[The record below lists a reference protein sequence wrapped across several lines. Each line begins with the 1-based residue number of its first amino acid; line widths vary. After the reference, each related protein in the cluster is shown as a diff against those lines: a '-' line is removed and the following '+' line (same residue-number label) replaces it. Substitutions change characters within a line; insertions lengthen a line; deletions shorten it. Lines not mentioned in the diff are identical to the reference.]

1 LESSSPPISL
11 IFFNPYFCPVGEF
24 NYNTLKSRKT
34 FSNRLTTKYLLIVRN
49 EEDFAEK
56 TTFTFTYA
64 KLALFIVSVCIIMLV
79 GSLFL
84 VNTLLEQ
91 WFDPR
96 YAQAEANRK
105 LIELSMAVDSL
116 EMQVKKKQD
125 FISSFQKVVKGDSLT
140 DNEQYY
146 IENSGERIVSTEQ
159 IKEPE
164 ISTVDSQF
172 RQEFEEDGVE
182 LLTVSTSTSS
192 SQLDELFFFTPI
204 TGIIS
209 SSYNPKQAHYGVDIV
224 SKKNEPIK
232 SVADGTVILAS
243 WTQDAG
249 YVIAVQ
255 HRSNVISVYKHN
267 SSLLKKSGDFVNAG
281 DVIAIIGNTG
291 ELTSGPHLHFE
302 LWYNGNPVDP
312 EEFVSF

>member
-1 LESSSPPISL
+1 MGVSL
-11 IFFNPYFCPVGEF
+11 IFFNAYFCPVGEF
-24 NYNTLKSRKT
+24 NYYTLKSRKT
-34 FSNRLTTKYLLIVRN
+34 VSNRLTTRYLLIVRN

-64 KLALFIVSVCIIMLV
+64 KLILFIVSLSILMFI

-96 YAQAEANRK
+96 YAQAESNRK
-105 LIELSMAVDSL
+105 LIELSMIVDSL
-116 EMQVKKKQD
+116 EQQVQKKQD
-125 FISSFQKVVKGDSLT
+125 FIYSFQRIVKGDSIT
-140 DNEQYY
+140 DNEDFY
-146 IENSGERIVSTEQ
+146 IANSGDREVENGGGRSS
-159 IKEPE
+159 E
-164 ISTVDSQF
+164 ISEVDSQF

-182 LLTVSTSTSS
+182 LLTVNTSNTS
-192 SQLDELFFFTPI
+192 SQLDELFFFTPL

-209 SSYNPKQAHYGVDIV
+209 SSYNPKIGHYGVDIV

-249 YVIAVQ
+249 YVITVQ
-255 HRSNVISVYKHN
+255 HKSNVISVYKHN
-267 SSLLKKSGDFVNAG
+267 SSLLKKPGDFVNAG

-302 LWYNGNPVDP
+302 LWYNGNPIDP

>member
-1 LESSSPPISL
+1 
-11 IFFNPYFCPVGEF
+11 
-24 NYNTLKSRKT
+24 LKFRKT
-34 FSNRLTTKYLLIVRN
+34 FSNRLTTRYLLIVRN

-56 TTFTFTYA
+56 STFTFTYA
-64 KLALFIVSVCIIMLV
+64 KLILFIVSFSILIFI

-84 VNTLLEQ
+84 VSTLLEQ

-96 YAQAEANRK
+96 YAQAESNRR
-105 LIELSMAVDSL
+105 LIELSMTVDSL
-116 EMQVKKKQD
+116 EQQVQKKQS
-125 FISSFQKVVKGDSLT
+125 FITSFQQIVRGDSIT
-140 DNEQYY
+140 DNESYY
-146 IENSGERIVSTEQ
+146 IANAGDRAVE
-159 IKEPE
+159 KEAIRNPD
-164 ISTVDSQF
+164 ISEVDSQF

-182 LLTVSTSTSS
+182 LLTVNSS
-192 SQLDELFFFTPI
+192 STANQLDELFFFTPL

-209 SSYNPKQAHYGVDIV
+209 SSYNPKIGHYGVDVV

-249 YVIAVQ
+249 YVITVQ
-255 HRSNVISVYKHN
+255 HKSNVISVYKHN
-267 SSLLKKSGDFVNAG
+267 SSLLKKPGDFINAG

>member
-1 LESSSPPISL
+1 MSCSGNI
-11 IFFNPYFCPVGEF
+11 
-24 NYNTLKSRKT
+24 NTTALKSRKT
-34 FSNRLTTKYLLIVRN
+34 ITNRLTTRYLLIVRN

-56 TTFTFTYA
+56 STFTFTYA
-64 KLALFIVSVCIIMLV
+64 KLILFIVSLSILIFI

-84 VNTLLEQ
+84 VSTLLEQ

-96 YAQAEANRK
+96 YAQAESNRK
-105 LIELSMAVDSL
+105 LVELSIMVDSL
-116 EMQVKKKQD
+116 EEQVQKKQG
-125 FISSFQKVVKGDSLT
+125 FITSFQRIVKGDTIT
-140 DNEQYY
+140 DRESYY
-146 IENSGERIVSTEQ
+146 IANAGDRAVDNATSGAPEVSD
-159 IKEPE
+159 
-164 ISTVDSQF
+164 VDSQF

-182 LLTVSTSTSS
+182 LLTVNTSSAS
-192 SQLDELFFFTPI
+192 SQLDELFFFTPLS
-204 TGIIS
+204 GIIS
-209 SSYNPKQAHYGVDIV
+209 SAYNPKIGHNGVDIV

-249 YVIAVQ
+249 YVITVQ
-255 HRSNVISVYKHN
+255 HKSNVISVYKHN
-267 SSLLKKSGDFVNAG
+267 SSLLKKPGDFVNAG

>member
-1 LESSSPPISL
+1 
-11 IFFNPYFCPVGEF
+11 
-24 NYNTLKSRKT
+24 LKSRKT
-34 FSNRLTTKYLLIVRN
+34 FSNRLTTRYLLIVRN

-64 KLALFIVSVCIIMLV
+64 KLILFIVSFSILMFI

-84 VNTLLEQ
+84 VSTLLEQ

-96 YAQAEANRK
+96 YAQAESNRQ
-105 LIELSMAVDSL
+105 LIELSMIVDSL
-116 EMQVKKKQD
+116 DQQVQKKQD
-125 FISSFQKVVKGDSLT
+125 FITSFQRIVKGDSIS
-140 DNEQYY
+140 DKESYY
-146 IENSGERIVSTEQ
+146 IANAGDRAVEKGSMGT
-159 IKEPE
+159 PD
-164 ISTVDSQF
+164 ISEVDSQF

-182 LLTVSTSTSS
+182 LLTVNSGSTS
-192 SQLDELFFFTPI
+192 SQLDELFFFTPL

-209 SSYNPKQAHYGVDIV
+209 SSYNPKIGHYGVDIV
-224 SKKNEPIK
+224 SRKNEPIK

-249 YVIAVQ
+249 YVITVQ
-255 HRSNVISVYKHN
+255 HKSNVISVYKHN
-267 SSLLKKSGDFVNAG
+267 SSLLKKPGDFVNAG

>member
-1 LESSSPPISL
+1 MRVTSVSL
-11 IFFNPYFCPVGEF
+11 IYLNGYFCLTREF
-24 NYNTLKSRKT
+24 NDIILKPRKT
-34 FSNRLTTKYLLIVRN
+34 LSNRLTTRYLLIVRN

-64 KLALFIVSVCIIMLV
+64 KVALFIVSLFILILT

-84 VNTLLEQ
+84 VSTLLEQ

-96 YAQAEANRK
+96 YAQAESNRQ

-116 EMQVKKKQD
+116 EQQVQKKQA
-125 FISSFQKVVKGDSLT
+125 FIGSFQRIVSGDSLT
-140 DNEQYY
+140 DNESYHL
-146 IENSGERIVSTEQ
+146 ENAGDRAVTNNSTGLTDVSD
-159 IKEPE
+159 
-164 ISTVDSQF
+164 VDEQF
-172 RQEFEEDGVE
+172 RQEFEENGVE
-182 LLTVSTSTSS
+182 LLTVNANTNA
-192 SQLDELFFFTPI
+192 SQLDELFFFTPL

-209 SSYNPKQAHYGVDIV
+209 SAYNPKIGHYGVDIV

-232 SVADGTVILAS
+232 AVADGTVILSS

-249 YVIAVQ
+249 YVITVQ
-255 HRSNVISVYKHN
+255 HKSNVISVYKHN

>member
-1 LESSSPPISL
+1 M
-11 IFFNPYFCPVGEF
+11 
-24 NYNTLKSRKT
+24 KARKT
-34 FSNRLTTKYLLIVRN
+34 FSNRLTTRYLLIVRN

-64 KLALFIVSVCIIMLV
+64 KLALFMVTVMIIMFI

-84 VNTLLEQ
+84 VNTLLKQ

-96 YAQAEANRK
+96 YAQAASNRK
-105 LIELSMAVDSL
+105 LIELSLAVDSL
-116 EMQVKKKQD
+116 EKQVQQKEI
-125 FISSFQKVVKGDSLT
+125 FINSFQKIVKGDTIT
-140 DNEQYY
+140 DTESYY
-146 IENSGERIVSTEQ
+146 LAHVKGKGIAPDEVKTTG
-159 IKEPE
+159 
-164 ISTVDSQF
+164 ISEVDAQF

-182 LLTVSTSTSS
+182 ILTTSIGTTS
-192 SQLDELFFFTPI
+192 SQLDEIFFFAPLS
-204 TGIIS
+204 GIIS
-209 SSYNPKQAHYGVDIV
+209 ATYNPRIEHYGIDVV

-232 SVADGTVILAS
+232 SVADGTVIMAS

-249 YVIAVQ
+249 YVMAIQ
-255 HRSNVISVYKHN
+255 HRSNVISIYKHN
-267 SSLLKKSGDFVNAG
+267 SSLLKKEGEFVNAG

-302 LWYNGNPVDP
+302 LWYNGNPVNP

>member
-1 LESSSPPISL
+1 
-11 IFFNPYFCPVGEF
+11 
-24 NYNTLKSRKT
+24 
-34 FSNRLTTKYLLIVRN
+34 
-49 EEDFAEK
+49 
-56 TTFTFTYA
+56 
-64 KLALFIVSVCIIMLV
+64 M
-79 GSLFL
+79 FL
-84 VNTLLEQ
+84 VSTLLEQ

-96 YAQAEANRK
+96 YAQAESNRQ

-116 EMQVKKKQD
+116 EQQVQKKQA
-125 FISSFQKVVKGDSLT
+125 FIGSFQRIVSGDSLT
-140 DNEQYY
+140 DNESYHL
-146 IENSGERIVSTEQ
+146 ENAGDRAVTNNSTGLTDVSD
-159 IKEPE
+159 
-164 ISTVDSQF
+164 VDEQF
-172 RQEFEEDGVE
+172 RQEFEENGVE
-182 LLTVSTSTSS
+182 LLTVNANTNA
-192 SQLDELFFFTPI
+192 SQLDELFFFTPL

-209 SSYNPKQAHYGVDIV
+209 SAYNPKIGHYGVDIV

-232 SVADGTVILAS
+232 AVADGTVILSS

-249 YVIAVQ
+249 YVITVQ
-255 HRSNVISVYKHN
+255 HKSNVISVYKHN

>member
-1 LESSSPPISL
+1 ML
-11 IFFNPYFCPVGEF
+11 I
-24 NYNTLKSRKT
+24 
-34 FSNRLTTKYLLIVRN
+34 
-49 EEDFAEK
+49 
-56 TTFTFTYA
+56 
-64 KLALFIVSVCIIMLV
+64 

-96 YAQAEANRK
+96 YAQAESNRK

-116 EMQVKKKQD
+116 EQEVQKKQH
-125 FISSFQKVVKGDSLT
+125 FITSFQQVVRGDSIT
-140 DNEQYY
+140 DNEQFY
-146 IENSGERIVSTEQ
+146 IDNSGDRVVNASPERRN
-159 IKEPE
+159 E
-164 ISTVDSQF
+164 ISNVDSQF

-182 LLTVSTSTSS
+182 LLTVNANSAS

-209 SSYNPKQAHYGVDIV
+209 SSYNPKQGHYGVDIV

-249 YVIAVQ
+249 YVITVQ

-267 SSLLKKSGDFVNAG
+267 SSLLKKSGDFINAG

>member
-1 LESSSPPISL
+1 MK
-11 IFFNPYFCPVGEF
+11 F
-24 NYNTLKSRKT
+24 RKT
-34 FSNRLTTKYLLIVRN
+34 FSNRLTTRYLLIVRN

-56 TTFTFTYA
+56 STFTFTYA
-64 KLALFIVSVCIIMLV
+64 KLILFIVSFSILIFI

-84 VNTLLEQ
+84 VSTLLEQ

-96 YAQAEANRK
+96 YAQAESNRR
-105 LIELSMAVDSL
+105 LIELSMTVDSL
-116 EMQVKKKQD
+116 EQQVQKKQS
-125 FISSFQKVVKGDSLT
+125 FITSFQQIVRGDSIT
-140 DNEQYY
+140 DNESYY
-146 IENSGERIVSTEQ
+146 IANAGDRAVE
-159 IKEPE
+159 KEAIRNPD
-164 ISTVDSQF
+164 ISEVDSQF

-182 LLTVSTSTSS
+182 LLTVNSS
-192 SQLDELFFFTPI
+192 STANQLDELFFFTPL

-209 SSYNPKQAHYGVDIV
+209 SSYNPKIGHYGVDVV

-249 YVIAVQ
+249 YVITVQ
-255 HRSNVISVYKHN
+255 HKSNVISVYKHN
-267 SSLLKKSGDFVNAG
+267 SSLLKKPGDFINAG

>member
-1 LESSSPPISL
+1 
-11 IFFNPYFCPVGEF
+11 
-24 NYNTLKSRKT
+24 LKSRKT
-34 FSNRLTTKYLLIVRN
+34 FSNRLTTRYLLIVRN

-56 TTFTFTYA
+56 STFTFTYA
-64 KLALFIVSVCIIMLV
+64 KLILFIVSFSILIFI

-84 VNTLLEQ
+84 VSTLLEQ

-96 YAQAEANRK
+96 YAQAESNRK
-105 LIELSMAVDSL
+105 LIELSMTVDSL
-116 EMQVKKKQD
+116 EQQVQKKQT
-125 FISSFQKVVKGDSLT
+125 FITSFQQIVRGDSIT
-140 DNEQYY
+140 DNESFY
-146 IENSGERIVSTEQ
+146 IANAGDRAVE
-159 IKEPE
+159 KETMNDPD
-164 ISTVDSQF
+164 ISEVDSQF

-182 LLTVSTSTSS
+182 LLTVNSSNTSN
-192 SQLDELFFFTPI
+192 QLDELFFFTPL

-209 SSYNPKQAHYGVDIV
+209 SSYNPKIGHYGVDVV

-249 YVIAVQ
+249 YVITVQ
-255 HRSNVISVYKHN
+255 HKSNVISVYKHN
-267 SSLLKKSGDFVNAG
+267 SSLLKKPGDFVNAG

>member
-1 LESSSPPISL
+1 ML
-11 IFFNPYFCPVGEF
+11 I
-24 NYNTLKSRKT
+24 
-34 FSNRLTTKYLLIVRN
+34 
-49 EEDFAEK
+49 
-56 TTFTFTYA
+56 
-64 KLALFIVSVCIIMLV
+64 

-84 VNTLLEQ
+84 VNTLLKQ

-96 YAQAEANRK
+96 YAQAESNRK
-105 LIELSMAVDSL
+105 LIELSITVDSL
-116 EMQVKKKQD
+116 EQQVENKQS
-125 FISSFQKVVKGDSLT
+125 FIASFQRIVSGDSLV

-146 IENSGERIVSTEQ
+146 IENSGDRTVSTEPNRN
-159 IKEPE
+159 PE
-164 ISTVDSQF
+164 ISNVDSQF

-182 LLTVSTSTSS
+182 LLTVNSNSTS

-209 SSYNPKQAHYGVDIV
+209 SAYNPKQEHYGVDIV

-249 YVIAVQ
+249 YVITVQ

-267 SSLLKKSGDFVNAG
+267 SSLLKKTGDFVNAG

>member
-1 LESSSPPISL
+1 MVTFVLSGNLTI
-11 IFFNPYFCPVGEF
+11 I
-24 NYNTLKSRKT
+24 TLKSRKT
-34 FSNRLTTKYLLIVRN
+34 FSNRLTTRYLLIVRN

-64 KLALFIVSVCIIMLV
+64 KLVLFIVSVSIIMLV

-96 YAQAEANRK
+96 YAQAESNRK
-105 LIELSMAVDSL
+105 LIELSMMVDSL
-116 EMQVKKKQD
+116 EQQVEKKQN
-125 FISSFQKVVKGDSLT
+125 FISSFQRVVKGDSIT
-140 DNEQYY
+140 DNEQHY
-146 IENSGERIVSTEQ
+146 IENAGERIASTEP
-159 IKEPE
+159 KRNPE
-164 ISTVDSQF
+164 ISDVDSQF

-182 LLTVSTSTSS
+182 LLTVNSSGTSN
-192 SQLDELFFFTPI
+192 QLDELFFFTPI

-209 SSYNPKQAHYGVDIV
+209 SAYNPKLGHYGVDVV

-249 YVIAVQ
+249 YVITVQ

-267 SSLLKKSGDFVNAG
+267 SSLLKKTGDFVNAG

-302 LWYNGNPVDP
+302 LWYNGNPIDP

>member
-1 LESSSPPISL
+1 M
-11 IFFNPYFCPVGEF
+11 
-24 NYNTLKSRKT
+24 
-34 FSNRLTTKYLLIVRN
+34 IVRN

-56 TTFTFTYA
+56 TTLTFTYA
-64 KLALFIVSVCIIMLV
+64 KLTMFIVSICMIIFII
-79 GSLFL
+79 SLFL
-84 VNTLLEQ
+84 VNTLLKQ

-105 LIELSMAVDSL
+105 LVELSLAVDSL
-116 EMQVKKKQD
+116 EQEIVQSHQ
-125 FISSFQKVVKGDSLT
+125 FFNSFQYIVRGDSVLET
-140 DNEQYY
+140 EKTYLANADSRAVEGQ
-146 IENSGERIVSTEQ
+146 VSSDREAGSQ
-159 IKEPE
+159 QPSE
-164 ISTVDSQF
+164 IDAEF
-172 RQEFEEDGVE
+172 REEFEESGVE
-182 LLTVSTSTSS
+182 MLTSASLAPS
-192 SQLDELFFFTPI
+192 SQLDELFFFSPLA
-204 TGIIS
+204 GIIS
-209 SSYNPKQAHYGVDIV
+209 APYDPKIAHYGVDVV

-267 SSLLKKSGDFVNAG
+267 SSLLKKMGDFVSAG

-291 ELTSGPHLHFE
+291 ELTTGPHLHFE
-302 LWYNGNPVDP
+302 LWYNGNPMDP

>member
-1 LESSSPPISL
+1 M
-11 IFFNPYFCPVGEF
+11 
-24 NYNTLKSRKT
+24 KSRKT
-34 FSNRLTTKYLLIVRN
+34 FSNRLTTRYLLIVRN

-56 TTFTFTYA
+56 STFTFTYA
-64 KLALFIVSVCIIMLV
+64 KLILFIVSFGILMFT

-84 VNTLLEQ
+84 VSTVLEE

-96 YAQAEANRK
+96 YAQAESNRQ
-105 LIELSMAVDSL
+105 LIELSMMVDSL
-116 EMQVKKKQD
+116 EQQVEKKQY
-125 FISSFQKVVKGDSLT
+125 FINSFQQIVEGDTIT
-140 DNEQYY
+140 DNESYY
-146 IENSGERIVSTEQ
+146 LANAGDRAIESSVSADVEVS
-159 IKEPE
+159 K
-164 ISTVDSQF
+164 VDAQF

-182 LLTVSTSTSS
+182 LLRVSGGGNS
-192 SQLDELFFFTPI
+192 SQLDDLFFFTPLS
-204 TGIIS
+204 GIIS
-209 SSYNPKQAHYGVDIV
+209 SSYNTKIGHYGVDVV

-249 YVIAVQ
+249 YVITVQ
-255 HRSNVISVYKHN
+255 HKSNVISVYKHN
-267 SSLLKKSGDFVNAG
+267 SSLLKKPGDFVNAG

>member
-1 LESSSPPISL
+1 
-11 IFFNPYFCPVGEF
+11 V
-24 NYNTLKSRKT
+24 
-34 FSNRLTTKYLLIVRN
+34 IVRN

-56 TTFTFTYA
+56 TTLTFTYA
-64 KLALFIVSVCIIMLV
+64 KLTMFIVSICMIIFII
-79 GSLFL
+79 SLFL
-84 VNTLLEQ
+84 VNTLLKQ

-105 LIELSMAVDSL
+105 LVELSLAVDSL
-116 EMQVKKKQD
+116 EQEIVQSHQ
-125 FISSFQKVVKGDSLT
+125 FFNSFQYIVSGDSVLET
-140 DNEQYY
+140 EKTYLANADSRAVEGQ
-146 IENSGERIVSTEQ
+146 VSSNREAGNQ
-159 IKEPE
+159 QPSE
-164 ISTVDSQF
+164 IDAEF
-172 RQEFEEDGVE
+172 REEFEESGVE
-182 LLTVSTSTSS
+182 MLTSASLAPS
-192 SQLDELFFFTPI
+192 SQLDELFFFSPLA
-204 TGIIS
+204 GIIS
-209 SSYNPKQAHYGVDIV
+209 APYDPKIAHYGVDVV

-267 SSLLKKSGDFVNAG
+267 SSLLKKMGEFVSAG

-291 ELTSGPHLHFE
+291 ELTTGPHLHFE
-302 LWYNGNPVDP
+302 LWYNGNPMDP

>member
-1 LESSSPPISL
+1 M
-11 IFFNPYFCPVGEF
+11 
-24 NYNTLKSRKT
+24 KSRKT
-34 FSNRLTTKYLLIVRN
+34 FSNRLTTRYLLIVRN

-56 TTFTFTYA
+56 STFTFTYA
-64 KLALFIVSVCIIMLV
+64 KLILFIVSFSILIFI

-84 VNTLLEQ
+84 VSTLLEQ

-96 YAQAEANRK
+96 YAQAESNRK
-105 LIELSMAVDSL
+105 LIELSMTVDSL
-116 EMQVKKKQD
+116 EQQVQKKQT
-125 FISSFQKVVKGDSLT
+125 FITSFQQIVRGDSIT
-140 DNEQYY
+140 DNESFY
-146 IENSGERIVSTEQ
+146 IANAGDRAVE
-159 IKEPE
+159 KETMNDPD
-164 ISTVDSQF
+164 ISEVDSQF

-182 LLTVSTSTSS
+182 LLTVNSSNTSN
-192 SQLDELFFFTPI
+192 QLDELFFFTPL

-209 SSYNPKQAHYGVDIV
+209 SSYNPKIGHYGVDVV

-249 YVIAVQ
+249 YVITVQ
-255 HRSNVISVYKHN
+255 HKSNVISVYKHN
-267 SSLLKKSGDFVNAG
+267 SSLLKKPGDFVNAG

>member
-1 LESSSPPISL
+1 M
-11 IFFNPYFCPVGEF
+11 
-24 NYNTLKSRKT
+24 KSRKT
-34 FSNRLTTKYLLIVRN
+34 FTNRLTTRYLLIVRN

-56 TTFTFTYA
+56 STFTFTYA
-64 KLALFIVSVCIIMLV
+64 KLILFIVSLSILIFI

-84 VNTLLEQ
+84 VSTLLEQ

-96 YAQAEANRK
+96 YAQAESNRR
-105 LIELSMAVDSL
+105 LIELSIMVDSL
-116 EMQVKKKQD
+116 EQQVQKKQE
-125 FISSFQKVVKGDSLT
+125 FITSFQRIVKGDTIT
-140 DNEQYY
+140 DRESYY
-146 IENSGERIVSTEQ
+146 IANAGDRAVENGTSDAPEVSE
-159 IKEPE
+159 
-164 ISTVDSQF
+164 VDSQF

-182 LLTVSTSTSS
+182 LLTVNTSSTS
-192 SQLDELFFFTPI
+192 SQLDELFFFTPLS
-204 TGIIS
+204 GIIS
-209 SSYNPKQAHYGVDIV
+209 SAYNPKIGHNGVDIV

-249 YVIAVQ
+249 YVITVQ
-255 HRSNVISVYKHN
+255 HKSNVISVYKHN
-267 SSLLKKSGDFVNAG
+267 SSLLKKPGDFVNAG

>member
-1 LESSSPPISL
+1 MK
-11 IFFNPYFCPVGEF
+11 F
-24 NYNTLKSRKT
+24 RKT
-34 FSNRLTTKYLLIVRN
+34 FSNRLTTRYLLIVRN

-56 TTFTFTYA
+56 STFTFTYV
-64 KLALFIVSVCIIMLV
+64 KLILFIVSFSILIFI

-84 VNTLLEQ
+84 VSTLLEQ

-96 YAQAEANRK
+96 YAQAESNRR
-105 LIELSMAVDSL
+105 LIELSMTVDSL
-116 EMQVKKKQD
+116 EQQVQKKQS
-125 FISSFQKVVKGDSLT
+125 FITSFQQIVRGDSIT
-140 DNEQYY
+140 DNESYY
-146 IENSGERIVSTEQ
+146 IANAGDRAVE
-159 IKEPE
+159 KEAIRNPD
-164 ISTVDSQF
+164 ISEVDSQF

-182 LLTVSTSTSS
+182 LLTVNSS
-192 SQLDELFFFTPI
+192 STANQLDELFFFTPL

-209 SSYNPKQAHYGVDIV
+209 SSYNPKIGHYGVDVV

-249 YVIAVQ
+249 YVITVQ
-255 HRSNVISVYKHN
+255 HKSNVISVYKHN
-267 SSLLKKSGDFVNAG
+267 SSLLKKPGDFINAG

>member
-1 LESSSPPISL
+1 MP
-11 IFFNPYFCPVGEF
+11 GREF
-24 NYNTLKSRKT
+24 NHIILKPRKT
-34 FSNRLTTKYLLIVRN
+34 LSNRLTTRYLLIVRN

-64 KLALFIVSVCIIMLV
+64 KVALFIVSVFIIIMTA
-79 GSLFL
+79 SLFL
-84 VNTLLEQ
+84 VSSLLEQ

-96 YAQAEANRK
+96 YAQAEANRQ
-105 LIELSMAVDSL
+105 LVQLSMSVDSL
-116 EMQVKKKQD
+116 QQQVEKKQA
-125 FISSFQKVVKGDSLT
+125 FITSFQRIVRGDSIL
-140 DNEQYY
+140 DNETHH
-146 IENSGERIVSTEQ
+146 IENSGDRAVSSKDADPPQ
-159 IKEPE
+159 ISE
-164 ISTVDSQF
+164 VDEQF

-182 LLTVSTSTSS
+182 LLTVNTGSS
-192 SQLDELFFFTPI
+192 ASQLDELFFFTPL

-209 SSYNPKQAHYGVDIV
+209 SSYNPKIGHYGVDIV
-224 SKKNEPIK
+224 SKKNEPVK
-232 SVADGTVILAS
+232 SVADGTVILSS

-249 YVIAVQ
+249 YVIMVQ
-255 HRSNVISVYKHN
+255 HKSNVISVYKHN

-291 ELTSGPHLHFE
+291 ELTTGPHLHFE

>member
-1 LESSSPPISL
+1 M
-11 IFFNPYFCPVGEF
+11 
-24 NYNTLKSRKT
+24 KSRKT
-34 FSNRLTTKYLLIVRN
+34 FTNRLTTRYLLIVRN

-64 KLALFIVSVCIIMLV
+64 KLILFIVSFSILLFI

-84 VNTLLEQ
+84 VSTLLEQ

-96 YAQAEANRK
+96 YAQAESNRK
-105 LIELSMAVDSL
+105 LIELSMMVDSL
-116 EMQVKKKQD
+116 EQQVEKKQA
-125 FISSFQKVVKGDSLT
+125 FITSFQRIVRGDSIT
-140 DNEQYY
+140 DNESYY
-146 IENSGERIVSTEQ
+146 IANAGDRAVE
-159 IKEPE
+159 KESME
-164 ISTVDSQF
+164 GVDISEVDSQF

-182 LLTVSTSTSS
+182 LLTVNSGSTS
-192 SQLDELFFFTPI
+192 SQLDELFFFTPL

-209 SSYNPKQAHYGVDIV
+209 SGYNPKIGHNGVDIV
-224 SKKNEPIK
+224 SRKNEPIK

-249 YVIAVQ
+249 YVITVQ
-255 HRSNVISVYKHN
+255 HKSNVISVYKHN
-267 SSLLKKSGDFVNAG
+267 SSLLKKPGDFVNAG

>member
-1 LESSSPPISL
+1 M
-11 IFFNPYFCPVGEF
+11 
-24 NYNTLKSRKT
+24 KSRKT
-34 FSNRLTTKYLLIVRN
+34 FSNRLTTRYLLIVRN

-56 TTFTFTYA
+56 STFTFTYA
-64 KLALFIVSVCIIMLV
+64 KLILFIVSFSILMFI

-84 VNTLLEQ
+84 VSTLLEQ

-96 YAQAEANRK
+96 YAQAESNRQ
-105 LIELSMAVDSL
+105 LVELSMMVDSL
-116 EMQVKKKQD
+116 EQQVQKKQD
-125 FISSFQKVVKGDSLT
+125 FITSFQRIVKGDSIT
-140 DNEQYY
+140 DKESYY
-146 IENSGERIVSTEQ
+146 IANAGDRAVEKGSV
-159 IKEPE
+159 KAPD
-164 ISTVDSQF
+164 ISEVDSQF

-182 LLTVSTSTSS
+182 LLTVNSGSTS
-192 SQLDELFFFTPI
+192 SQLDELFFFTPL

-209 SSYNPKQAHYGVDIV
+209 SSYNPKIGHYGVDIV
-224 SKKNEPIK
+224 SRKNEPIK

-249 YVIAVQ
+249 YVITVQ
-255 HRSNVISVYKHN
+255 HKSNVISVYKHN
-267 SSLLKKSGDFVNAG
+267 SSLLKKPGDFVNAG

>member
-1 LESSSPPISL
+1 MS
-11 IFFNPYFCPVGEF
+11 
-24 NYNTLKSRKT
+24 
-34 FSNRLTTKYLLIVRN
+34 
-49 EEDFAEK
+49 
-56 TTFTFTYA
+56 
-64 KLALFIVSVCIIMLV
+64 IIMLI

-96 YAQAEANRK
+96 YAQAESNRK

-116 EMQVKKKQD
+116 EQEVQNKQN
-125 FISSFQKVVKGDSLT
+125 FIASFQQVVRGDSIT
-140 DNEQYY
+140 DNEQFY
-146 IENSGERIVSTEQ
+146 IENSGDRIVDNSPERNN
-159 IKEPE
+159 E
-164 ISTVDSQF
+164 ISNVDSQF

-182 LLTVSTSTSS
+182 LLTVNANNAS

-209 SSYNPKQAHYGVDIV
+209 SSYNPKQSHYGVDIV

-267 SSLLKKSGDFVNAG
+267 SSLLKKSGDFINAG

>member
-1 LESSSPPISL
+1 M
-11 IFFNPYFCPVGEF
+11 
-24 NYNTLKSRKT
+24 
-34 FSNRLTTKYLLIVRN
+34 
-49 EEDFAEK
+49 
-56 TTFTFTYA
+56 
-64 KLALFIVSVCIIMLV
+64 FI

-84 VNTLLEQ
+84 VSTLLEQ

-96 YAQAEANRK
+96 YAQAESNRQ
-105 LIELSMAVDSL
+105 LVELSMMVDSL
-116 EMQVKKKQD
+116 EQQVQKKQD
-125 FISSFQKVVKGDSLT
+125 FITSFQRIVKGDSIT
-140 DNEQYY
+140 DKESYY
-146 IENSGERIVSTEQ
+146 IANAGDRAVEKGSV
-159 IKEPE
+159 KAPD
-164 ISTVDSQF
+164 ISEVDSQF

-182 LLTVSTSTSS
+182 LLTVNSGSTS
-192 SQLDELFFFTPI
+192 SQLDELFFFTPL

-209 SSYNPKQAHYGVDIV
+209 SSYNPKIGHYGVDIV
-224 SKKNEPIK
+224 SRKNEPIK

-249 YVIAVQ
+249 YVITVQ
-255 HRSNVISVYKHN
+255 HKSNVISVYKHN
-267 SSLLKKSGDFVNAG
+267 SSLLKKPGDFVNAG